1 MIRIAI
7 AGDALLTD
15 LRDALSEHGEYRVV
29 WIARSGKEAV
39 QRCVEEKPELL
50 LLDPNLCHMKG
61 VEAVRRIMRETP
73 CPILLVTETL
83 EANTAKIF
91 EAMGYGALDAVSMP
105 RQKYDEQ
112 KALIRL
118 ALFKKINTIEK
129 LTRGSFKNGQ
139 IHDPRQAAVPRTA
152 VPRTTVPRT
161 TVPRT
166 TVPRTA
172 VPRTPVPHL
181 VAIGASAGG
190 PKTLAALFS
199 SLPVSFQSIII
210 VVQHVD
216 NMFSAGFVK
225 WLNAQTVLRVR
236 LAVPG
241 EFPNPGNVYVAGSND
256 HLVLTS
262 RMTFSYNPEPR
273 EMPYRPSIDVLF
285 KSVAKHWPAKGKAIL
300 LTGMGR
306 DGAEGLA
313 ILRKAG
319 WHTIAQNQA
328 SSIVYG
334 MPKAARELGAAVEIL
349 SLDEIVSSL
358 LKNARS

>member
-1 MIRIAI
+1 MRIAI

-50 LLDPNLCHMKG
+50 LLDPNLCNMEG

-83 EANTAKIF
+83 EDNTAKIF

-152 VPRTTVPRT
+152 VPRTA
-161 TVPRT
+161 
-166 TVPRTA
+166 VPRTA
-172 VPRTPVPHL
+172 VPHL

-199 SLPVSFQSIII
+199 QLPVSFQSIII

-216 NMFSAGFVK
+216 NMFSTGFVK

-241 EFPNPGNVYVAGSND
+241 DFPNPGNVYVAGSND

-273 EMPYRPSIDVLF
+273 EMSYRPSIDVLF

-349 SLDEIVSSL
+349 SLDEIASSL